1 METYPPVP
9 KYMRYRMHRSR
20 VDGACDVCRLERAGT
35 LAGFSGPNRVERR
48 GMLAYRC
55 VSAFKVEQASM
66 GRAPLL
72 ASDASLATGTI
83 EEDR

>member
-1 METYPPVP
+1 
-9 KYMRYRMHRSR
+9 
-20 VDGACDVCRLERAGT
+20 
-35 LAGFSGPNRVERR
+35 
-48 GMLAYRC
+48 MLAYRC
-55 VSAFKVEQASM
+55 VSAFKFEQASM